1 MAGGVSVELMETPEA
16 GLRGQFRGAGSTT
29 QEAGTGAFP
38 KLPPTL
44 PPVLPPAH
52 IPVFCRGFSLP
63 SAEARRGVGGF
74 HNSQGL
80 CCCRP
85 AIQSPFNAYME
96 CAGEQLATV
105 GNAPGENDSFLEAH
119 ADALDPDWQEAGGQV
134 WETPALMDKLTVAPG
149 VAQDQG
155 PESWLPMAH
164 GIFASTFQV

>member
-1 MAGGVSVELMETPEA
+1 
-16 GLRGQFRGAGSTT
+16 
-29 QEAGTGAFP
+29 
-38 KLPPTL
+38 
-44 PPVLPPAH
+44 
-52 IPVFCRGFSLP
+52 
-63 SAEARRGVGGF
+63 
-74 HNSQGL
+74 
-80 CCCRP
+80 
-85 AIQSPFNAYME
+85 ME

-119 ADALDPDWQEAGGQV
+119 AHALDPDWQEAGGQV